1 LARFVGVRTVRPVM
15 DGVRTGVPARGEAR
29 AAPVPVLSIADAI
42 ALVVGIVVGAGI
54 FRSPSAV
61 AASVTSPGALVLV
74 WLAGGAVS
82 LAGAMCYAELAA
94 MFPTPGGDYHYIG
107 RALGRAPAFLFGWA
121 RLTVIPTGSLGLLGF
136 TFGDYAASAF
146 GLPPTSSAWFAAAM
160 IVGLT
165 ALNVSGLNPARGTQ
179 NVLTTIE
186 VASVVV
192 LVACG
197 FLVDPAP
204 AAAAAAPAA
213 AGGGGGGLALALVF
227 VLLTYGGWNDG
238 AYVSAEVRGGRR
250 AIVTVLL
257 ASIGVV
263 TALYVL
269 VNLAYL
275 RGLGLAGMA
284 GSTAVAADLLARGLG
299 PAGPPLIAAV
309 VAVSAITSA
318 NATLLLGSRMAWA
331 FGRDTPLFAPLG
343 RWSGR
348 GAPVNALLVQ
358 GGLALLLVVFGAAS
372 RNGFESMVAYTAPVF
387 WLFFFLAGVSLLVLR
402 RREPGAIRPFRVPLY
417 PLTPLVFC
425 AACLYLLW
433 SSVLYAG
440 PGALAGLVVLGSG
453 LVPLW
458 LSTRRAAQRRPAVA

>member
-1 LARFVGVRTVRPVM
+1 M
-15 DGVRTGVPARGEAR
+15 PA
-29 AAPVPVLSIADAI
+29 LSITDAI

-61 AASVTSPGALVLV
+61 AGSVSSGTEMI
-74 WLAGGAVS
+74 LAWIVGGVVS
-82 LAGAMCYAELAA
+82 LAGAMCYAELAT

-121 RLTVIPTGSLGLLGF
+121 RLTVIPTGSLALLGF
-136 TFGDYAASAF
+136 TFGDYAASAL
-146 GLPPTSSAWFAAAM
+146 GLPAPASAWFAAAM
-160 IVGLT
+160 IVALT

-179 NVLTTIE
+179 NLLTAIE
-186 VASVVV
+186 VAAI
-192 LVACG
+192 LGIVACG

-204 AAAAAAPAA
+204 AAAPAAPA
-213 AGGGGGGLALALVF
+213 GGGGGLALALVF
-227 VLLTYGGWNDG
+227 VLLMYGGWNDG

-250 AIVTVLL
+250 AIATVLL
-257 ASIGVV
+257 GSIAIV

-269 VNLAYL
+269 ANLAYL
-275 RGLGLAGMA
+275 RGLGPAGMA
-284 GSTAVAADLLARGLG
+284 ASTAVAADLLSRAIG

-318 NATLLLGSRMAWA
+318 NATLLMGSRMAFA
-331 FGRDTPLFAPLG
+331 LGRDTPIFSPLG

-348 GAPVNALLVQ
+348 GAPVNALVAQ
-358 GGLALLLVVFGAAS
+358 GAIALLLVAFGATS
-372 RNGFESMVAYTAPVF
+372 RSGFEAMVAYTAPVF
-387 WLFFFLAGVSLLVLR
+387 WLFFLLAGASLLVLR
-402 RREPGAIRPFRVPLY
+402 RREPNAIRPFRVPLY

-433 SSVLYAG
+433 SSVRYAG
-440 PGALAGLVVLGSG
+440 PGAIAGLLVLATGV
-453 LVPLW
+453 VPLW